1 MKLASGEVQVGIY
14 RQTRLISNFN
24 FNHYRVLLQSAMHMT
39 LHF

>member
-24 FNHYRVLLQSAMHMT
+24 FNHYRVLLQSATHMT